1 MKFVLGSF
9 DLGFELSPFPWQ
21 QLAERL
27 EGVLQELFVPR
38 DGI

>member
-1 MKFVLGSF
+1 MKLVLGYL
-9 DLGFELSPFPWQ
+9 DLGFELSPFPLQ

-27 EGVLQELFVPR
+27 EGVLQELFVSR